1 MASDKYRSFDELR
14 RSGREAV
21 DFRIRVKKH
30 VARVAIIA
38 PHGGKIESGT
48 SERVEVQALG
58 RRLRAL

>member
-1 MASDKYRSFDELR
+1 MAGDKYRSFDELR

-30 VARVAIIA
+30 DARVAIIA

-48 SERVEVQALG
+48 SERVEVQA
-58 RRLRAL
+58 R